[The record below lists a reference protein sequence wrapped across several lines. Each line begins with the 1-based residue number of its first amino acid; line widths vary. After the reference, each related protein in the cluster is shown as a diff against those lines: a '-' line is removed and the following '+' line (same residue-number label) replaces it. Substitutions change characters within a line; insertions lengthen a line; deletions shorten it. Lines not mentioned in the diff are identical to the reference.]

1 MEGSISP
8 IIGIIHAVLS
18 VLADFSS
25 EKTDGISS
33 RRTKVKMK
41 EARIF
46 LMGKVYR
53 KGKEK
58 TSFLFAVWFN
68 NPSGLQDGVM
78 VGIVDMRQKKTLKKL
93 LVLISPKKCC
103 KRQFQ

>member
-33 RRTKVKMK
+33 SKIKTKMN

-46 LMGKVYR
+46 PMEKVYR
-53 KGKEK
+53 KEIEK

-68 NPSGLQDGVM
+68 NPSDLQG
-78 VGIVDMRQKKTLKKL
+78 GEIK
-93 LVLISPKKCC
+93 
-103 KRQFQ
+103 